1 MSTSVSGTQQT
12 TPTEPVDVVP
22 VRHPW
27 RTLSAILV
35 GAILLMIV
43 HQLATNPAFDWLF
56 TLDAMRQVPVAKGFW
71 LGVIM
76 VTLGSMVVGVVG
88 GIILAVMRMSDN
100 KLLSGVAFA
109 YAWFFRSIP
118 RYVLLSILGAAGA
131 FFPNGVGIGIPYDR
145 QIMDLMGL
153 DGTLRIA
160 TLDANQL
167 FTGFLGAM
175 LGLGLS
181 EAAYFSEIARSGI
194 ISVDKGQMEAAT
206 ALGMTR
212 QQAMKRIILPQ
223 AMRVIIP
230 PMGNETIAMFKD
242 TSLLIALPLSTEMLY
257 QLRSIGTNYYKMIPV
272 YMAACLYYLITT
284 SIMMVGQNWL
294 EKRFGRGHAPLSYT
308 GGDH

>member
-1 MSTSVSGTQQT
+1 MSS
-12 TPTEPVDVVP
+12 TPEALTGAQNTDVIDAVP

-27 RTLSAILV
+27 RSV
-35 GAILLMIV
+35 GAVFVALLLAMVV
-43 HQLATNPAFDWLF
+43 HQLITNPAFDWGF
-56 TLDAMRQVPVAKGFW
+56 TFDAMRQTPVVYGFF
-71 LGVIM
+71 LGVLLVTAGAM
-76 VTLGSMVVGVVG
+76 VLGVLGGVV
-88 GIILAVMRMSDN
+88 LAVMRMSPN

-145 QIMDLMGL
+145 QIMDLLGL

-167 FTGFLGAM
+167 FTGYLGAI
-175 LGLGLS
+175 LGLALS

-194 ISVDKGQMEAAT
+194 ISVDRGQHEAAT
-206 ALGMTR
+206 ALGMDR
-212 QQAMKRIILPQ
+212 GQAMRRIILPQ
-223 AMRVIIP
+223 AMRVIVP

-242 TSLLIALPLSTEMLY
+242 TSLLVALPLAGEMLF

-284 SIMMVGQNWL
+284 SLMMWGQSWL
-294 EKRFGRGHAPLSYT
+294 EKRFGRGYAPLSYT
-308 GGDH
+308 GTDH

>member
-12 TPTEPVDVVP
+12 TATEPLEVVP

-100 KLLSGVAFA
+100 TLLSGVAFA

-145 QIMDLMGL
+145 ELMNLMGL

-257 QLRSIGTNYYKMIPV
+257 QLRSIGSNYYKMIPV

-284 SIMMVGQNWL
+284 SIMMVGQSWL
-294 EKRFGRGHAPLSYT
+294 EKRFGRGQAPLSYT